1 MWPIDD
7 PTGTRPSERAGDGHD
22 PACDYEYCGGECLRM
37 DLPYDDIDRAN
48 LDAATRADERK
59 DEDDTDYD
67 GPEWP
72 F

>member
-1 MWPIDD
+1 VWPTDD
-7 PTGTRPSERAGDGHD
+7 PTGTHPSDRADDDHD

-37 DLPYDDIDRAN
+37 DLADDIDRAN
-48 LDAATRADERK
+48 LDAATRADERQ